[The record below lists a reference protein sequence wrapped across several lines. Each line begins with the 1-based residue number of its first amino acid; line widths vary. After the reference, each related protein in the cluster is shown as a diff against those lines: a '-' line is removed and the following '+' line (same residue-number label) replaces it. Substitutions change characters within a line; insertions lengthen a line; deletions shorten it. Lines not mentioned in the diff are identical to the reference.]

1 MALTDLKIK
10 KAKPRLKPYK
20 MGDGGGLFLLIK
32 PGGGKL
38 WQQKYRYLGKEK
50 LLSHGTYPEVSLA
63 QAREKREAA
72 RVVLAEDRDPGV
84 QKHLDKVAA
93 ETQARTTFKLIAE
106 EHLQNMEDRDLA
118 PTTLA
123 KNTWLLMKL
132 AEPLH
137 KRPINEITAA
147 EVLHVLK
154 GVEKSGRRETARRL
168 RSMMSGV
175 FRHAIVTLRAESDPT
190 DALKGAIQPPKVI
203 NRPAI
208 TDERAFGAFLRSLEE
223 FSGNYV
229 TKAAMLF
236 QILTMT
242 RPGEVRG
249 ASIVEIDRD
258 KCTWAVPS
266 ERMKMRRE
274 HIIPLSDQ
282 AMEIVE
288 TAWPEIDGVTLLFP
302 SVLSNRRQLSENT
315 FNTALRRMG
324 YEKHEV
330 TAHGFRSTAS
340 TILNNRGFDP
350 EVIEAALAHQ
360 DKNEIRRTYNR
371 ATYFNQRVTLMQS
384 WADLVEEFRNT
395 R

>member
-1 MALTDLKIK
+1 MALTDLKIR
-10 KAKPRLKPYK
+10 KAKPRPKPYK
-20 MGDGGGLFLLIK
+20 MGDGGGLFLLVK
-32 PGGGKL
+32 PAGGKL
-38 WQQKYRYLGKEK
+38 WRQKYRFLGKEK

-72 RVVLAEDRDPGV
+72 RAVLAQDRDPGV
-84 QKHLDKVAA
+84 QKKLDKVAA

-137 KRPINEITAA
+137 SRPIAEITAA

-168 RSMMSGV
+168 RSMISGV

-190 DALKGAIQPPKVI
+190 DALKGAIQPPKVV

-208 TDERAFGAFLRSLEE
+208 NDEKAFGAFLRSLEE
-223 FSGNYV
+223 FSGNHV

-249 ASIVEIDRD
+249 ASIGEIDRENR
-258 KCTWAVPS
+258 TWTVPS

-274 HIIPLSDQ
+274 HVIPLSDQ
-282 AMEIVE
+282 AMEIGE
-288 TAWPEIDGVTLLFP
+288 TVWPEIEGATLLFP

-340 TILNNRGFDP
+340 TILNSRGFDP
-350 EVIEAALAHQ
+350 EVVEAALAHQ

-371 ATYFNQRVTLMQS
+371 ATYFEQRVELMQS
-384 WADLVEEFRNT
+384 WANLMDEFRSAD
-395 R
+395 